1 MNVQNTL
8 SHSLLEDGVSFS
20 MVLADQII
28 EKGHIAAYKIDWSGG
43 EWTGWY
49 ISGVN
54 DLDDYYSPEPKECL
68 LSYRANTIR
77 RKWAFI
83 Y

>member
-1 MNVQNTL
+1 VAGL
-8 SHSLLEDGVSFS
+8 S
-20 MVLADQII
+20 MADQII

-54 DLDDYYSPEPKECL
+54 DLDDYYNPEPKECS

-83 Y
+83 YDHTHMFIVCRP